1 MTRSTRAK
9 IIGLVLFATTPLLAW
24 GQDLPAGATML
35 TPSELKWKPIPA
47 PVGAQI
53 LELVGG
59 RTHPGFYVERAQ
71 FPASII
77 HYPHAHPDN
86 RTYTVIS
93 GTLYVG
99 FGGIRSTRRN

>member
-59 RTHPGFYVERAQ
+59 ARI
-71 FPASII
+71 PASTWNALNFRRASSII
-77 HYPHAHPDN
+77 PM
-86 RTYTVIS
+86 RTLTT
-93 GTLYVG
+93 GP
-99 FGGIRSTRRN
+99 TR